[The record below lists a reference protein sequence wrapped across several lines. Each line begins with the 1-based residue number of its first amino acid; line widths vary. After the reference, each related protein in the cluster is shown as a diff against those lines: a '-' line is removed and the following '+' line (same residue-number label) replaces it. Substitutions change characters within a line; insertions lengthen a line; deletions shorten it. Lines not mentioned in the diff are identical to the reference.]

1 MFTLDTVVPWGRS
14 FDEYARMF
22 ALGDADF
29 RGKILGCA
37 DGPAAFNVEATR
49 RGAAV
54 TSCDP
59 LYQWTMEQIRERIR
73 LTSEAVLEQTRR
85 NQHDFVWTSIRT
97 VEELHRLRM
106 LAMNAFL
113 GDYERGK
120 AEGRYLEATLPSL
133 PFKDGVFD
141 LALCSHFL
149 FLYSDQ
155 LGAAFHRAAVNEMCR
170 VAREVRIFPLLTLG
184 GLRSPYVDDEAEELR
199 KQGFEARIEH
209 VSYEFQRGA
218 NQMLRIR
225 RTG

>member
-1 MFTLDTVVPWGRS
+1 
-14 FDEYARMF
+14 MF

-37 DGPAAFNVEATR
+37 DGPAGFNVEATR
-49 RGAAV
+49 CGVDV

-59 LYQWTMEQIRERIR
+59 LYQWTTEQIRDRIR
-73 LTSEAVLEQTRR
+73 LTSDDVLEQARR
-85 NQHDFVWTSIRT
+85 NQQDFVWTSIRT

-113 GDYERGK
+113 DDYERGK
-120 AEGRYLEATLPSL
+120 AEGRYLEAALPSL
-133 PFKDGVFD
+133 PFDDGLFD

-149 FLYSDQ
+149 FLYTDQ
-155 LGAAFHRAAVNEMCR
+155 LGATFHRAAVSEMCR

-199 KQGFEARIEH
+199 KQGFEASIED
-209 VSYEFQRGA
+209 VNYEFQRGA
-218 NQMLRIR
+218 HQMLRIR
-225 RTG
+225 RRDERR